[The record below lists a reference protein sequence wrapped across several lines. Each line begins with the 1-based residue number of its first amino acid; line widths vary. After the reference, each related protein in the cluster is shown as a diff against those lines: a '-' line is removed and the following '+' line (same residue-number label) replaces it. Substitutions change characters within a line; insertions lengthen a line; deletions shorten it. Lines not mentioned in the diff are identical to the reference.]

1 MRRFLAAA
9 ALALCCVLPTGA
21 VDFQFHALADAR
33 LVFAPNDD
41 GYLDGGLGK
50 LRYGEDDGHPRA
62 HLGHAIGEG
71 RAQILPELM
80 ATATTRLDPDYGP
93 GLDLLEAY
101 LRYRPAPTG
110 AWRWSVKAGAF
121 FPPVPLENDE
131 IGWTSHWTLTPSAID
146 SWVGAELRVIGA
158 EGTLEWDGADS
169 TVTLIGGLFGDNDP
183 AGVMMADR
191 GWNFD
196 DRVTGLFEKSRLPD
210 AYAALTHQP
219 TPLYTSVYGEIDN
232 QPGWYLDLRY
242 EPQDWGGFEI
252 MRYDNDADASRSRN
266 GLFAWHTD
274 FWNFGL
280 RKQIDALTLLAQA
293 MTGKTTV
300 EPPGFRSDTDFK
312 SAYLL
317 AGWQMENWWF
327 AARADVFQTRTG
339 TSAGAVS
346 PLSED
351 GSAGTVS
358 VSWQAKEWLRLTGEL
373 LQVDSRRGQRSL
385 TGDAPRQS
393 ETQFQLAGRFY
404 L

>member
-9 ALALCCVLPTGA
+9 ALALWCVLPTGA
-21 VDFQFHALADAR
+21 VDFQFHALGDAR
-33 LVFAPNDD
+33 LVFAPSDD

-121 FPPVPLENDE
+121 LPPVSLENDE

-232 QPGWYLDLRY
+232 QPGWDL
-242 EPQDWGGFEI
+242 
-252 MRYDNDADASRSRN
+252 A
-266 GLFAWHTD
+266 
-274 FWNFGL
+274 L
-280 RKQIDALTLLAQA
+280 R
-293 MTGKTTV
+293 
-300 EPPGFRSDTDFK
+300 
-312 SAYLL
+312 
-317 AGWQMENWWF
+317 
-327 AARADVFQTRTG
+327 
-339 TSAGAVS
+339 
-346 PLSED
+346 
-351 GSAGTVS
+351 
-358 VSWQAKEWLRLTGEL
+358 
-373 LQVDSRRGQRSL
+373 
-385 TGDAPRQS
+385 
-393 ETQFQLAGRFY
+393 
-404 L
+404 